1 MESLE
6 SRRKHLCEK
15 IAKSGIKYNKLQD
28 LFPENN
34 KYCKMETRDQEK
46 YTVQF
51 ANTNRLKNSSIFTML
66 NYLNEDEKRRKT
78 NFG

>member
-1 MESLE
+1 
-6 SRRKHLCEK
+6 
-15 IAKSGIKYNKLQD
+15 
-28 LFPENN
+28 
-34 KYCKMETRDQEK
+34 METRDQEK

-51 ANTNRLKNSSIFTML
+51 ANTNRLKNSSIVTMQ

>member
-1 MESLE
+1 
-6 SRRKHLCEK
+6 
-15 IAKSGIKYNKLQD
+15 
-28 LFPENN
+28 
-34 KYCKMETRDQEK
+34 METKDQEK

-51 ANTNRLKNSSIFTML
+51 ANTNRLKNSNIVTMQ

>member
-1 MESLE
+1 M
-6 SRRKHLCEK
+6 R
-15 IAKSGIKYNKLQD
+15 IKYNKLQD

-34 KYCKMETRDQEK
+34 KYRKMETRDQEK

-51 ANTNRLKNSSIFTML
+51 ANTNRLKNSSIVTMQ